1 MSGEL
6 SLTRLLASLQPSLQ
20 PGTYAWVTM
29 KTNIEPASMQELNA
43 AAVFIFKEREGLTV
57 VLPVEAAD
65 KHGLSYTYPSRQIIL
80 DIHSSLEAVGF
91 MAAIS
96 TRLAE
101 QGFSANPVSAYYHDH
116 LFVKADEAEQVLE
129 TLKAMSEDA
138 QQAS

>member
-20 PGTYAWVTM
+20 PGTYAWTTIDTQV
-29 KTNIEPASMQELNA
+29 EPANMQELIT
-43 AAVFIFKEREGLTV
+43 AAVLIFREREGFTA
-57 VLPVEAAD
+57 VLPVDIAE
-65 KHGLSYTYPSRQIIL
+65 KHGLSYTYPSRQITL

-101 QGFSANPVSAYYHDH
+101 KGFSANPVSAYYHDH
-116 LFVKADEAEQVLE
+116 LFVKVDEAEQVLE
-129 TLKAMSEDA
+129 TLKAMSQEA
-138 QQAS
+138 RQA